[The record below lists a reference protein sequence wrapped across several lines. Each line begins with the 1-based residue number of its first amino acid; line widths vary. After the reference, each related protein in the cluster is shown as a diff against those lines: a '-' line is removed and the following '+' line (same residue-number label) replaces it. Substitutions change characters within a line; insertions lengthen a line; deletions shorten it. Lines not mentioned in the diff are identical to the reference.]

1 MSNFVVIFLCL
12 LFGYLFRYFKLVK
25 KGGHLAINT
34 WVIYVGLPS
43 IALKYIP
50 QIEWNIDYMY
60 TALLPFLA
68 FGTSYVIL
76 KVLNTWFKFSNRT
89 LYTLII
95 VAGLS
100 NTSFIGFPL
109 VSTYYGEGFLKVA
122 IVSDQVTFFTLSLF
136 GVLLAAGSRD
146 IFEDNKEKYLY
157 ILKRLLTFPPFIACI
172 IALIFH
178 DYLKYETLND
188 LFSSFAATVS
198 PMALFS
204 IGLQLNFKRI
214 SHELK
219 GLYAGLFVKLLLIP
233 VLALAFIYVLG
244 LKGDFFRVSVFE
256 MSMPCLVASSIVV
269 EKFGLNVKFANT
281 LIGISI
287 LIGILLSF
295 VWYSVINTLL

>member
-1 MSNFVVIFLCL
+1 MSNFIVIFLCL
-12 LFGYLFRYFKLVK
+12 LFGYLFRYLKLVK

-50 QIEWNIDYMY
+50 QIEWNMGYIY
-60 TALLPFLA
+60 TAFLPFLA
-68 FGTSYVIL
+68 FGTSYVFF
-76 KVLNTWFKFSNRT
+76 KALNIWFKFSNRT

-109 VSTYYGEGFLKVA
+109 VSTYYGEEFLKVA

-146 IFEDNKEKYLY
+146 IFEDDKEKYLY

-178 DYLKYETLND
+178 DYLKYEALNN
-188 LFSSFAATVS
+188 LFSSFSATVS

-204 IGLQLNFKRI
+204 IGLQLNFTRI
-214 SHELK
+214 SHELN
-219 GLYAGLFVKLLLIP
+219 GLYAGLLVKLFIIPFVALLLIY
-233 VLALAFIYVLG
+233 LLG
-244 LKGDFFRVSVFE
+244 LNGDFFRVSVFE
-256 MSMPCLVASSIVV
+256 MTMPCLVASSIVV

>member
-12 LFGYLFRYFKLVK
+12 LFGYLFRYFKLIK

-43 IALKYIP
+43 IALRYIP
-50 QIEWNIDYMY
+50 QIQWSMDYLF
-60 TALLPFLA
+60 TALLPFLG
-68 FGTSYVIL
+68 FGTSYVFF
-76 KVLNTWFKFSNRT
+76 KALNTWFKFSKRT

-109 VSTYYGEGFLKVA
+109 VSTYYGEEFLKVA

-136 GVLLAAGSRD
+136 GVLLAAGSRN
-146 IFEDNKEKYLY
+146 IFVNDTTKYFY
-157 ILKRLLTFPPFIACI
+157 ILKRLFTFPPFIACL
-172 IALIFH
+172 IALLLQ
-178 DYLKYETLND
+178 DYLQYEPMNEV
-188 LFSSFAATVS
+188 FSSFASTVS

-214 SHELK
+214 SYELNA
-219 GLYAGLFVKLLLIP
+219 LYVGILVKLLLIP
-233 VLALAFIYVLG
+233 IIALLLFYVLD
-244 LKGDFFRVSVFE
+244 LQGDFFRVSVFE
-256 MSMPCLVASSIVV
+256 MSMPCLVASSIII

-281 LIGISI
+281 LIGFSI
-287 LIGILLSF
+287 IIGLMLSYL
-295 VWYSVINTLL
+295 WYSVINTLL

>member
-12 LFGYLFRYFKLVK
+12 LFGYLFRYFKLTK
-25 KGGHLAINT
+25 KGGHLTINT

-43 IALKYIP
+43 VALKFIP
-50 QIEWNIDYMY
+50 QIDWNLDYIY
-60 TALLPFLA
+60 TAALPFA
-68 FGTSYVIL
+68 TFGLSYVFFKL
-76 KVLNTWFKFSNRT
+76 LNIWAKFSKRT

-109 VSTYYGEGFLKVA
+109 VSTYYGEEFLKVA

-136 GVLLAAGSRD
+136 GVLLAANSRD
-146 IFEDNKEKYLY
+146 IFNTGVQKYTY
-157 ILKRLLTFPPFIACI
+157 IFKRIITFPPLIACV

-178 DYLKYETLND
+178 NYLEAD
-188 LFSSFAATVS
+188 VMQDVFSSFAATVS

-204 IGLQLNFKRI
+204 IGMQLNFKRI
-214 SHELK
+214 SKELNA
-219 GLYAGLFVKLLLIP
+219 LYAGLLLKLGVIP
-233 VLALAFIYVLG
+233 VFVIVIFYALG
-244 LKGDFFRVSVFE
+244 LQGDFFRVSAFE
-256 MSMPCLVASSIVV
+256 MTMPCLVATSIVV

-287 LIGILLSF
+287 LIGVLLSF
-295 VWYSVINTLL
+295 MWYSVINTLL

>member
-1 MSNFVVIFLCL
+1 MSNFIVIFLCL
-12 LFGYLFRYFKLVK
+12 LFGYLFRYFKLTK

-50 QIEWNIDYMY
+50 QIDWSFNYVY
-60 TALLPFLA
+60 TAALPFA
-68 FGTSYVIL
+68 GFGLSYVFFQF
-76 KVLNTWFKFSNRT
+76 LNRWTKFSKRT

-109 VSTYYGEGFLKVA
+109 VSTYYGEEFLKVA

-136 GVLLAAGSRD
+136 GVLLAASCKD
-146 IFEDNKEKYLY
+146 IFATDKEKYKY
-157 ILKRLLTFPPFIACI
+157 IFKRILTFPPLIACFL
-172 IALIFH
+172 ALIFH
-178 DYLKYETLND
+178 SYLENETLNSV
-188 LFSSFAATVS
+188 FSSFAATVS

-204 IGLQLNFKRI
+204 IGMQLNFKRI
-214 SHELK
+214 SHELNA
-219 GLYAGLFVKLLLIP
+219 LYAGVVMKLLIIP
-233 VLALAFIYVLG
+233 IFAIGTFYAMG
-244 LKGDFFRVSVFE
+244 LHGDFFRVSVFE
-256 MSMPCLVASSIVV
+256 MTMPCLVASSIVV

-287 LIGILLSF
+287 IIGIFLSF

>member
-12 LFGYLFRYFKLVK
+12 LFGYLFRYFKLIK

-50 QIEWNIDYMY
+50 QIQWSMDYMY
-60 TALLPFLA
+60 TALLPFLG
-68 FGTSYVIL
+68 FGVSYL
-76 KVLNTWFKFSNRT
+76 FFKGLNRWFKFSKRT

-109 VSTYYGEGFLKVA
+109 VSTYYGEEFLKVA
-122 IVSDQVTFFTLSLF
+122 IVSDQITFFTLSLF
-136 GVLLAAGSRD
+136 GVLLAAGSRN
-146 IFEDNKEKYLY
+146 IFDDNNTKYFF
-157 ILKRLLTFPPFIACI
+157 ILKRLFTFPPFIACLV
-172 IALIFH
+172 ALLLK
-178 DYLKYETLND
+178 DYLKYEVMNEVFT
-188 LFSSFAATVS
+188 SFASTVS

-214 SHELK
+214 SYELNA
-219 GLYAGLFVKLLLIP
+219 LYVGILVKLLLIP
-233 VLALAFIYVLG
+233 SIALLLFYL
-244 LKGDFFRVSVFE
+244 LDLNGDFFRVSVFE
-256 MSMPCLVASSIVV
+256 MSMPCLVASSIII

-281 LIGISI
+281 LIGFSI
-287 LIGILLSF
+287 IIGLMLSYL
-295 VWYSVINTLL
+295 WYSVINTLL

>member
-1 MSNFVVIFLCL
+1 
-12 LFGYLFRYFKLVK
+12 
-25 KGGHLAINT
+25 
-34 WVIYVGLPS
+34 VIYVGLPS

-50 QIEWNIDYMY
+50 HIEWSMDYMY
-60 TALLPFLA
+60 TALLPFLGFA
-68 FGTSYVIL
+68 TSYVFF
-76 KVLNTWFKFSNRT
+76 KTLNNWLKFSKRT

-109 VSTYYGEGFLKVA
+109 VSTYYGEEFLKVA

-146 IFEDNKEKYLY
+146 IFVDDKAKYLF
-157 ILKRLLTFPPFIACI
+157 IFKRLITFPPFVACI
-172 IALIFH
+172 VALIFH
-178 DYLKYETLND
+178 EYLRYDVLND
-188 LFSSFAATVS
+188 VFSSFASTVS

-204 IGLQLNFKRI
+204 IGMQLNFKRI
-214 SHELK
+214 SHELNA
-219 GLYAGLFVKLLLIP
+219 LYAGLLVKLFFIP
-233 VLALAFIYVLG
+233 VVALSLFYILD

-256 MSMPCLVASSIVV
+256 ISMPCLVASSIII